1 VKTRS
6 NATGQGTSG
15 ILAKPRRT
23 QCRTHH
29 AVACSSPS
37 APLANGPFTCHM
49 RRLFGLL
56 CRSASAARLTDP
68 YRSAEYPSLG
78 SRLLAPLPPRSYPS
92 NPPSP
97 LASVRR
103 RPPGSARNGG
113 SSELGL
119 TCSRPGKEALPVSR
133 ELIACPF
140 SADSSFIRW
149 VPSDSIFCSWVAD
162 TPFRPVYRGFACFLH
177 GQASNSSLFSLK
189 YLVV

>member
-1 VKTRS
+1 MQNT
-6 NATGQGTSG
+6 
-15 ILAKPRRT
+15 PRRRLLVSFCPASKWT
-23 QCRTHH
+23 VHLSHAAAVWIALPERECRATDWS
-29 AVACSSPS
+29 VSVSRIS
-37 APLANGPFTCHM
+37 LAW
-49 RRLFGLL
+49 L
-56 CRSASAARLTDP
+56 SAAR
-68 YRSAEYPSLG
+68 SS
-78 SRLLAPLPPRSYPS
+78 PPRSYPS